1 MPGSPEERYTV
12 SYKIN
17 GVLYDHNIAER
28 VDGLW
33 DNPIKMPETRD
44 ESDLD
49 KGILKAVVS
58 GITKE
63 NIKVDITYSFEV
75 DDKYYL
81 TEVKITNLS
90 DKEIN
95 NIRFLRSFDP
105 DQDVA
110 IYNTYETYNK
120 VICNPNSENEGSDS
134 NYAMVVA
141 HGEQLLDGFFF
152 VSFDNRARV
161 SRGVSFSPDS
171 AYLDGLWVSDSSIPT
186 YSTEEMIEL
195 SKSNSNWYI
204 KEDNAVAITFDLD
217 KLNAGK
223 SVEFNYYSSLD
234 PNVLS
239 SIAKILKAVSAS
251 VKKYTDNSIEIDVQE
266 GYEYSIDN
274 GITWQETGIFDNLEP
289 NQEYIILSRINETDT
304 TPASEPE
311 SITITTK

>member
-63 NIKVDITYSFEV
+63 NIKVDFTYSFEV

-141 HGEQLLDGFFF
+141 RGEQSLDGFFF

-171 AYLDGLWVSDSSIPT
+171 AYLDGLWVSDPSIPT

-195 SKSNSNWYI
+195 SKSNSN
-204 KEDNAVAITFDLD
+204 
-217 KLNAGK
+217 
-223 SVEFNYYSSLD
+223 
-234 PNVLS
+234 
-239 SIAKILKAVSAS
+239 
-251 VKKYTDNSIEIDVQE
+251 
-266 GYEYSIDN
+266 
-274 GITWQETGIFDNLEP
+274 
-289 NQEYIILSRINETDT
+289 
-304 TPASEPE
+304 
-311 SITITTK
+311 